1 MNTTI
6 ALRSLA
12 GAVLIAAVAAGC
24 GDEQGGAPARIP
36 PPGAVQV
43 PSQPPLGCGPTADH
57 THRNDAPKTHTTCSP
72 EQLRNDDMQDVLGHH
87 VTAGLC
93 KQGSDTRGPD
103 GDGTRRP

>member
-1 MNTTI
+1 MNITI

-24 GDEQGGAPARIP
+24 GDAQGEAPARVP

-57 THRNDAPKTHTTCSP
+57 AHRNEGSRTHTTCSP
-72 EQLRNDDMQDVLGHH
+72 EQLRNDDMQDELGHM
-87 VTAGLC
+87 
-93 KQGSDTRGPD
+93 
-103 GDGTRRP
+103 